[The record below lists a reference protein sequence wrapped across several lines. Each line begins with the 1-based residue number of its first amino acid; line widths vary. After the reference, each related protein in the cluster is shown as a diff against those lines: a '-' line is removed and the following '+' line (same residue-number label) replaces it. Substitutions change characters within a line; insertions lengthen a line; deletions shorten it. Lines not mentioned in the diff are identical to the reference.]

1 MAAVLGRDN
10 PEYQHTEQPQEMVEV
25 RGTQEQEMVE
35 VRGAQEQ
42 PQELVEV
49 RGAQE
54 QEQEVGAGTRGP
66 QEQEDMDRVRTVQQW
81 PPPVE

>member
-25 RGTQEQEMVE
+25 RGAQEQQQEVVE
-35 VRGAQEQ
+35 VRGT
-42 PQELVEV
+42 
-49 RGAQE
+49 QE
-54 QEQEVGAGTRGP
+54 QEQEVGAGTRGT

>member
-10 PEYQHTEQPQEMVEV
+10 PEYQHTEQQ
-25 RGTQEQEMVE
+25 QEMVE

-42 PQELVEV
+42 V
-49 RGAQE
+49 
-54 QEQEVGAGTRGP
+54 QEVGPGTRGT

>member
-1 MAAVLGRDN
+1 MCRGHDRGYSLAGGRRLGVAAVLGRDN

-25 RGTQEQEMVE
+25 RG
-35 VRGAQEQ
+35 AQE
-42 PQELVEV
+42 
-49 RGAQE
+49 
-54 QEQEVGAGTRGP
+54 

>member
-25 RGTQEQEMVE
+25 RG
-35 VRGAQEQ
+35 A
-42 PQELVEV
+42 
-49 RGAQE
+49 
-54 QEQEVGAGTRGP
+54 QEQEVGAGTRRP
-66 QEQEDMDRVRTVQQW
+66 QEQGDMDRVRTVQQW

>member
-25 RGTQEQEMVE
+25 RG
-35 VRGAQEQ
+35 
-42 PQELVEV
+42 
-49 RGAQE
+49 AQE
-54 QEQEVGAGTRGP
+54 QEQEVGQGTRGP

>member
-1 MAAVLGRDN
+1 MCRGHDRGYSLAGGRRLGVAAVLGRDN

-25 RGTQEQEMVE
+25 RVTQEQQQEM
-35 VRGAQEQ
+35 
-42 PQELVEV
+42 
-49 RGAQE
+49 
-54 QEQEVGAGTRGP
+54 GAGTRGA

>member
-25 RGTQEQEMVE
+25 RG
-35 VRGAQEQ
+35 
-42 PQELVEV
+42 
-49 RGAQE
+49 AQE
-54 QEQEVGAGTRGP
+54 QEQEVGAGTRGTQE

>member
-25 RGTQEQEMVE
+25 RG
-35 VRGAQEQ
+35 
-42 PQELVEV
+42 
-49 RGAQE
+49 AQE
-54 QEQEVGAGTRGP
+54 QEQEVGVGPGTKGP

>member
-25 RGTQEQEMVE
+25 RG
-35 VRGAQEQ
+35 
-42 PQELVEV
+42 
-49 RGAQE
+49 AQE
-54 QEQEVGAGTRGP
+54 QEQKVGAGTRGT

>member
-1 MAAVLGRDN
+1 MCRGHDRGYSLAGGRRLGVAAVLGRDN

-25 RGTQEQEMVE
+25 RG
-35 VRGAQEQ
+35 
-42 PQELVEV
+42 
-49 RGAQE
+49 AQE
-54 QEQEVGAGTRGP
+54 QEVQT

>member
-25 RGTQEQEMVE
+25 RG
-35 VRGAQEQ
+35 AQE
-42 PQELVEV
+42 
-49 RGAQE
+49 
-54 QEQEVGAGTRGP
+54 

>member
-25 RGTQEQEMVE
+25 RG
-35 VRGAQEQ
+35 
-42 PQELVEV
+42 
-49 RGAQE
+49 AQE
-54 QEQEVGAGTRGP
+54 QEQEVGAGTRGA

>member
-25 RGTQEQEMVE
+25 RG
-35 VRGAQEQ
+35 A
-42 PQELVEV
+42 
-49 RGAQE
+49 
-54 QEQEVGAGTRGP
+54 QEQEVGPGTRGT

>member
-10 PEYQHTEQPQEMVEV
+10 PEYQHTEQPQEM
-25 RGTQEQEMVE
+25 
-35 VRGAQEQ
+35 
-42 PQELVEV
+42 VEV